1 MAYKA
6 LVDFTDLDTGK
17 VFRKGDL
24 FPVEGLS
31 KERLKEL
38 TSTENKRKEVVIEE
52 LVEAEQKPAETKQKP
67 KKATKQSKKDK

>member
-1 MAYKA
+1 MAYRA

-17 VFRKGDL
+17 VVLKGDL

-38 TSTENKRKEVVIEE
+38 TSTDNKRKEVVIAED
-52 LVEAEQKPAETKQKP
+52 VEQKPAETKP
-67 KKATKQSKKDK
+67 KKVTKQSKKDK